1 MRRHVIPTVKRLWMP
16 GQKQCSVLQ
25 PRPLNKLGK
34 IVLGSGKAVQ
44 QRDASV
50 KVVSRGHMM
59 QFDFITVLGLADV
72 VFPLPRPSSVPSKM
86 GVVVERWELK

>member
-1 MRRHVIPTVKRLWMP
+1 
-16 GQKQCSVLQ
+16 
-25 PRPLNKLGK
+25 
-34 IVLGSGKAVQ
+34 
-44 QRDASV
+44 
-50 KVVSRGHMM
+50 M